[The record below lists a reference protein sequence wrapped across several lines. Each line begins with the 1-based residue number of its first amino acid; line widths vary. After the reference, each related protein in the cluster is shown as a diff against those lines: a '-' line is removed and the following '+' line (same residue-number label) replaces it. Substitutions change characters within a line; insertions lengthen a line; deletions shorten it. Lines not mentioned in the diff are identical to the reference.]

1 MNGEVIDRDAVLRA
15 AVEEHRR
22 ELEALSAGMARVE
35 QIDQDM
41 ERWQAQ
47 RVEAVREVEQLHADL
62 TSGRSAGEA
71 IAALGLNGLSVG
83 GRGAKSARRSAKRD
97 AARVGSRKK
106 SPETTGESSPASAA
120 GPVVGDPATPPAVV
134 GVGA

>member
-1 MNGEVIDRDAVLRA
+1 MNGDVIDRDAVLRA

-22 ELEALSAGMARVE
+22 QLEALASGMARVE
-35 QIDQDM
+35 QIDADM
-41 ERWQAQ
+41 ERLRAQ

-62 TSGRSAGEA
+62 TAGRSAGEA

-83 GRGAKSARRSAKRD
+83 GRGAKSARRSAKRG

-120 GPVVGDPATPPAVV
+120 GPVVGDAATQPAARE
-134 GVGA
+134 